1 MSAARCLLRSAASR
15 AAGTANLAAGAR
27 PRPARSPFRLPKQT
41 SISNRVFRLP
51 VEASCCVESLLPY
64 HSATASALLNSMLS
78 GKRRLDEDQ
87 ASKMIAMMM
96 YDESE
101 GSSKMDDCCLWVRC
115 ICAYGFQF
123 TLLGLLRDFSPWL
136 NMKLPTLKL
145 YKHPELG
152 RIMRENEM
160 QLIK

>member
-15 AAGTANLAAGAR
+15 AAGAANLAAGAR

-78 GKRRLDEDQ
+78 VSRHSYGWTPEVIVCLNSRW
-87 ASKMIAMMM
+87 MIAVCGCGA
-96 YDESE
+96 S
-101 GSSKMDDCCLWVRC
+101 
-115 ICAYGFQF
+115 AHTFHGFPF
-123 TLLGLLRDFSPWL
+123 TLLVLLRDFSPWFI
-136 NMKLPTLKL
+136 MKT
-145 YKHPELG
+145 PET
-152 RIMRENEM
+152 
-160 QLIK
+160 

>member
-15 AAGTANLAAGAR
+15 AAGAANLAAGAR

-51 VEASCCVESLLPY
+51 VEASFCVESMLPY

-78 GKRRLDEDQ
+78 VSRHSYGWTPEGVMLN
-87 ASKMIAMMM
+87 AIISGLWMIAVCGCGA
-96 YDESE
+96 SAHT
-101 GSSKMDDCCLWVRC
+101 LH
-115 ICAYGFQF
+115 GFQF

-136 NMKLPTLKL
+136 NMK
-145 YKHPELG
+145 PERLV
-152 RIMRENEM
+152 N
-160 QLIK
+160 